1 MISKGPGTHPLV
13 FVPQIIMAQLA
24 SHVNTLLY
32 NYVTL

>member
-1 MISKGPGTHPLV
+1 MISKGLGTHPV

-24 SHVNTLLY
+24 SHVNTLLC